1 MSRNFRRDSFFI
13 ASMIATLF
21 VSATFTGCAK
31 DGFEDPFGSQLDSPS
46 MAAARQEILQQ
57 SPRPT
62 IQQTSFEAQ
71 IPDPKWHDSLNSAIA
86 EAKMTNKLILADFT
100 GSDWCHFCVKLDDEI
115 FSKPEFKAWAN
126 DNVVLLKIDFPKR
139 TQLPPQIRK
148 QNEMLKSRYQISAYP
163 TVLLMDVEGNVR
175 AKMAYERG
183 KSASQWV
190 QIAEARLQ
198 HNASR
203 TQSIATRPNVPN
215 LR

>member
-1 MSRNFRRDSFFI
+1 
-13 ASMIATLF
+13 
-21 VSATFTGCAK
+21 
-31 DGFEDPFGSQLDSPS
+31 
-46 MAAARQEILQQ
+46 
-57 SPRPT
+57 
-62 IQQTSFEAQ
+62 
-71 IPDPKWHDSLNSAIA
+71 
-86 EAKMTNKLILADFT
+86 MTNKLILADFT